1 MKRNLLLLALF
12 CVEAVY
18 GQNPVFTHL
27 YTADP
32 SAHVWKGDN
41 RLWLY
46 TSHDEPG
53 TNSHY
58 TMSDYHVFST
68 TDLVNWVDYGRVLH
82 FKDVSWAEN
91 HAWAID
97 AVQYRNKFYLVYC
110 MKEKGSGIFRTGM
123 AISDKPQGPFED
135 IGYIKGVDWGQDP
148 SLFIDDDGKPYLFWG
163 CGGKGYGAE
172 LNDDLMSIK
181 SETMVE
187 LTSQLKDVFEGLWC
201 HKYNGKYYMT
211 YPGLPGGEWPEVM
224 YYAIADKPLGPYEFQ
239 GEYIGKFDGQA
250 GTNHGSVIKYGDKWL
265 AFYHSSWLSEGNST
279 CRSVMMD
286 YLEYDKDGKIKKI
299 IPTEKGLGLAPKTNV
314 TIWLEAENGRAAGG
328 TLNRTYV
335 DNYRKGFSG
344 DGYVTG
350 FDGKNDYVEVLA
362 QVAKKGKYRL
372 KVSYAAPLKDE
383 KHNLLIGFRTEIKDI
398 VFPQSSEFKELDLG
412 IIELQEGDNEIRIYN
427 GTGGLDIDY
436 FKIEQL

>member
-1 MKRNLLLLALF
+1 
-12 CVEAVY
+12 
-18 GQNPVFTHL
+18 
-27 YTADP
+27 
-32 SAHVWKGDN
+32 
-41 RLWLY
+41 
-46 TSHDEPG
+46 
-53 TNSHY
+53 
-58 TMSDYHVFST
+58 
-68 TDLVNWVDYGRVLH
+68 
-82 FKDVSWAEN
+82 
-91 HAWAID
+91 
-97 AVQYRNKFYLVYC
+97 
-110 MKEKGSGIFRTGM
+110 
-123 AISDKPQGPFED
+123 
-135 IGYIKGVDWGQDP
+135 
-148 SLFIDDDGKPYLFWG
+148 
-163 CGGKGYGAE
+163 
-172 LNDDLMSIK
+172 
-181 SETMVE
+181 
-187 LTSQLKDVFEGLWC
+187 
-201 HKYNGKYYMT
+201 
-211 YPGLPGGEWPEVM
+211 
-224 YYAIADKPLGPYEFQ
+224 
-239 GEYIGKFDGQA
+239 
-250 GTNHGSVIKYGDKWL
+250 
-265 AFYHSSWLSEGNST
+265 
-279 CRSVMMD
+279 MD

>member
-32 SAHVWKGDN
+32 SAHVWEGDN

-68 TDLVNWVDYGRVLH
+68 TDLVNWIDYGRVLH

-211 YPGLPGGEWPEVM
+211 YPGLLGGEWPEVM

-265 AFYHSSWLSEGNST
+265 SFYHSSWLSEGNST
-279 CRSVMMD
+279 CRSMMMD
-286 YLEYDKDGKIKKI
+286 YLEYDKGGKIKKI

-383 KHNLLIGFRTEIKDI
+383 KHNLLIEFRTEIKDI